1 MEQKTYNTYRQL
13 LRKLRS
19 RGMVINKGSQG
30 SRAMRILEEEN
41 YYNVINGYKSLFLER
56 EATDTV
62 DEKYKDG
69 TTFDEVYALYCFDRE
84 VRNIYLKYLLK
95 LENSLKTVISHEF
108 SSIYGHD
115 NYLKLENFQS
125 TAFTDLADLSYVA
138 KRNNLKLPMDLKRV
152 QQISAEENAEAVT
165 KLIGDIHQEIARQM
179 NKHHQVVTH
188 YMTQHGYIP
197 LWVLVNVLTFGKI
210 TNFYLNMKPSDKSR
224 VAKFFK
230 VNTKEL
236 HKYMS
241 MLGLARNKCAHD
253 ERFFDICFKQHLHT
267 KGIKNFKILGIKTQS
282 DGSYTSGTNDAYAIA
297 IIFAMLLSKTDLREF
312 VYAMKSAFAKLDK
325 QVHTISINDVMEIMG
340 YHKDWQNLMMLKK

>member
-125 TAFTDLADLSYVA
+125 TAFTDPADLSYVA

-210 TNFYLNMKPSDKSR
+210 TNFYLN
-224 VAKFFK
+224 FQ
-230 VNTKEL
+230 
-236 HKYMS
+236 
-241 MLGLARNKCAHD
+241 RNV
-253 ERFFDICFKQHLHT
+253 I
-267 KGIKNFKILGIKTQS
+267 
-282 DGSYTSGTNDAYAIA
+282 
-297 IIFAMLLSKTDLREF
+297 
-312 VYAMKSAFAKLDK
+312 
-325 QVHTISINDVMEIMG
+325 
-340 YHKDWQNLMMLKK
+340 